1 MILHGNVSNRHMLE
15 AVNAKGQWA
24 GSPPSA
30 APMLSASQQ
39 VQALAL
45 STGLAV
51 NISFRLLTCIS

>member
-1 MILHGNVSNRHMLE
+1 MILQGNVSNRHMLE

-30 APMLSASQQ
+30 APMLSGSQQ

-45 STGLAV
+45 STK
-51 NISFRLLTCIS
+51 C

>member
-1 MILHGNVSNRHMLE
+1 MILQGNVSSRHMLE

-45 STGLAV
+45 STK
-51 NISFRLLTCIS
+51 C